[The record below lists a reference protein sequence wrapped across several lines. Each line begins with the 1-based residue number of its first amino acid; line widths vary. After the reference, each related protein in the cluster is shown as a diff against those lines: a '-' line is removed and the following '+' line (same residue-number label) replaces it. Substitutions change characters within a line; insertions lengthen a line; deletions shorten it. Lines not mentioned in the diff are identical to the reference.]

1 MDATHQVATIS
12 ALEAA
17 TDALMVALGRRPDP
31 DLEAATAALKAR
43 EAALR
48 FLVRTDPKTRPPD
61 LNARLR
67 RILDRDREAADQLR
81 TEMASLR
88 ERLANTRRMMNTTR
102 DPSRS
107 TGAGRSPSGS
117 APQVRGRTRLVDC
130 RSPAQACETCADTP
144 NGRSGARG
152 WPWRFRETR
161 MSTIQFGG
169 VISGLNTQ
177 SIIDALVA
185 AEKQPL
191 TDLQTK
197 EATLTSAED
206 GIRAARHGHRRRRD
220 ARSRTSPSRAPARAA
235 APPRPTARS

>member
-43 EAALR
+43 EAALQ

-102 DPSRS
+102 DS
-107 TGAGRSPSGS
+107 
-117 APQVRGRTRLVDC
+117 
-130 RSPAQACETCADTP
+130 
-144 NGRSGARG
+144 
-152 WPWRFRETR
+152 
-161 MSTIQFGG
+161 
-169 VISGLNTQ
+169 
-177 SIIDALVA
+177 
-185 AEKQPL
+185 
-191 TDLQTK
+191 
-197 EATLTSAED
+197 
-206 GIRAARHGHRRRRD
+206 
-220 ARSRTSPSRAPARAA
+220 SRA
-235 APPRPTARS
+235 TARVR